1 MNEGERRIE
10 ILKAEAAIRD
20 LAGRMAEA
28 SESTRQA
35 DMARSSLEAAIKS
48 INELNIQFQSVIESQ
63 KREFEEERK
72 SLNQASESLDI
83 GVRDLQKAQEKLEK
97 KADHLE
103 NSMVERSQELHESID
118 DKLVNLSQEVN
129 RSLDQLSEKTDH
141 WENSMVEQSQ
151 ELHESIEARLV
162 NLAQEVNKSQDQLSE
177 KADHLENSMVEQ
189 SQELHESIEARLVN
203 LSREVNTISNK
214 LLFVMDQNEA
224 SGKRILAL
232 QQIIEGLSWNF
243 RKLVDDTANKS
254 EEIQELKTQVID
266 SNERLSSI
274 EQVFEAKTSGLSHR
288 LRSAIIGGGLGVVM
302 VVMILKLV

>member
-28 SESTRQA
+28 CESTRQA
-35 DMARSSLEAAIKS
+35 DMARSSLEEAIKS
-48 INELNIQFQSVIESQ
+48 INELNSQFQSAIESQ

-129 RSLDQLSEKTDH
+129 
-141 WENSMVEQSQ
+141 
-151 ELHESIEARLV
+151 
-162 NLAQEVNKSQDQLSE
+162 
-177 KADHLENSMVEQ
+177 
-189 SQELHESIEARLVN
+189 
-203 LSREVNTISNK
+203 TISNK

-232 QQIIEGLSWNF
+232 QQIIEELSWNF
-243 RKLVDDTANKS
+243 QKLVDDTANKS

-266 SNERLSSI
+266 SNERISSI
-274 EQVFEAKTSGLSHR
+274 EQVFETKTSGLSHR